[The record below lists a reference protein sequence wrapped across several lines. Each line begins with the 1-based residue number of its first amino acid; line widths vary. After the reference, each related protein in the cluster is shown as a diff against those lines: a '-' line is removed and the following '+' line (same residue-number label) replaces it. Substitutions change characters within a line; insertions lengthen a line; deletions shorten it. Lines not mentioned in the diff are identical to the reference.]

1 MEKYLN
7 KRTIPEILAPA
18 GSLAAGIYAFEGGAD
33 AVYLGLSEFSARK
46 FAVNFTFDHLRRLK
60 KAAVDKGKKIFVAVN
75 TVIREDELPQ
85 LSEYLYRLSFFEPD
99 ALIVQDTGM
108 IGIIRKYFPDIPVHA
123 STQMSVHNS
132 EGARFLQKLGVSR
145 VVLSRELT
153 ISDIKTIL
161 KNCPGMEFE
170 VFIHGALCY
179 SFSGKC
185 LASGFIA
192 GRSANKGECIQL
204 CRDYYNEE
212 NGASRFLFSCRDLAL
227 YENVKKYAQAGI
239 TSFKIEGRMK
249 PPEYSFYA
257 SKLYRSILEN
267 RPADEV
273 ALIRQNLS
281 LIYERYQTEAYM
293 NSSSGNGLI
302 CNSYASHKGIE
313 LGVVEK
319 SLKQSFTLKLNHTLS
334 IKDGLMFFE
343 RPGDLEPYKFSVQTI
358 KNQSGREVKWLEA
371 GNTAEIET
379 EKVPAKGTVIFQ
391 ISHRNLD
398 MKNINDAAL
407 EQYFIKADVEAL
419 INDGSMTLVAS
430 LKNGIKAETEESISV
445 EQAKKESDLKA
456 ILEKHLKT
464 ADEDNLFAIDSVTV
478 KNMSRFE
485 DNGIFIPPSQLKS
498 AKRSIVTALKSAFE
512 KSISEFRLDIPEPH
526 EADVRH
532 GDLLEMIADRGGI
545 NPVTVIEN
553 AESREL
559 PFAENFHLKH
569 PETLY
574 SHGDFVFVPL
584 KPVIKD
590 SDLYISEFIDL
601 VKAHPDKTFV
611 AGLNNISHFTLIEK
625 APSNVLFFCD
635 IFIYA
640 ANSFALEFIK
650 SASAGKIISVFSWI
664 ERDDIPGLTGH
675 GIPLLKISENFKR
688 PLFYS
693 LGCYKKHNHE
703 DCRNCTKEGVYHLEN
718 RKRHYKV
725 IVKDCV
731 TYMFAE

>member
-1 MEKYLN
+1 MSFNRFLN
-7 KRTIPEILAPA
+7 I
-18 GSLAAGIYAFEGGAD
+18 
-33 AVYLGLSEFSARK
+33 
-46 FAVNFTFDHLRRLK
+46 FTDFH
-60 KAAVDKGKKIFVAVN
+60 
-75 TVIREDELPQ
+75 
-85 LSEYLYRLSFFEPD
+85 FFEPD
-99 ALIVQDTGM
+99 ALIVQDIGM
-108 IGIIRKYFPDIPVHA
+108 ISLMKKHFPGIPLHA

-132 EGARFLQKLGVSR
+132 EGVKLLQEQGIGR

-161 KNCPGMEFE
+161 KNCPDMEFE

-212 NGASRFLFSCRDLAL
+212 NGSSRFLFSCRDLAL
-227 YENVKKYAQAGI
+227 YENVRKYAQIGI
-239 TSFKIEGRMK
+239 TSLKIEGRMK

-257 SKLYRSILEN
+257 SKLYKAIIESRPEN
-267 RPADEV
+267 EIS
-273 ALIRQNLS
+273 LLKQNLS

-293 NSSSGNGLI
+293 NSSSGDGLI

-319 SLKQSFTLKLNHTLS
+319 NFKQSFTLKLNHTLS

-371 GNTAEIET
+371 GNIAEIEA

-407 EQYFIKADVEAL
+407 PQYFIKAAVEAE
-419 INDGSMTLVAS
+419 INEGVVRLTGKIEDGISATV
-430 LKNGIKAETEESISV
+430 EENVSI
-445 EQAKKESDLKA
+445 EQAKKDSDLKM
-456 ILEKHLKT
+456 ILEKHLRT
-464 ADEDNLFAIDSVTV
+464 ADEENLFAIDSVTV
-478 KNMSRFE
+478 KNLSSFKDSE
-485 DNGIFIPPSQLKS
+485 IFIPPSQLKS
-498 AKRSIVTALKSAFE
+498 AKRSLVTALKTAF
-512 KSISEFRLDIPEPH
+512 KRSFGEFRFDIPQPH
-526 EADVRH
+526 EAAVRH
-532 GDLLEMIADRGGI
+532 EDLLSIISDRGSI
-545 NPVTVIEN
+545 NPLTVIEDN
-553 AESREL
+553 ESREL
-559 PFAENFHLKH
+559 PFAENFHLRH
-569 PETLY
+569 PETLC
-574 SHGDFVFVPL
+574 HHDNFIFVPL

-590 SDLYISEFIDL
+590 SDTYISEFIDL
-601 VKAHPDKTFV
+601 VKANPDKTFV
-611 AGLNNISHFTLIEK
+611 TGLNNLSHFTLIEK

-640 ANSFALEFIK
+640 ANSFALDFI
-650 SASAGKIISVFSWI
+650 SSLSAGRILSVFSWI
-664 ERDDIPGLTGH
+664 EKDDIPGLTEH
-675 GIPLLKISENFKR
+675 GITLLKISETFKR